1 MDGNI
6 LQCLF
11 QEVWQTSISL
21 NRFLYH
27 IIMKYL
33 RHDGE
38 KTIKDL
44 RNLSRLKR
52 TQLHCN

>member
-1 MDGNI
+1 
-6 LQCLF
+6 
-11 QEVWQTSISL
+11 
-21 NRFLYH
+21 
-27 IIMKYL
+27 MKYL

-44 RNLSRLKR
+44 RNYSRLKR